1 MSIWFL
7 CYSFSS
13 TVFRRSELKQLG
25 SLTSSKMKK
34 KKQAVIEPLFHFFK
48 VVRDFFTDFK
58 VNNLAQTKKWDSINS
73 FHIGTVVA

>member
-34 KKQAVIEPLFHFFK
+34 KKQAAIEPLFHFFLSGAVTFSQISK
-48 VVRDFFTDFK
+48 LTILLKRKNEILSAV
-58 VNNLAQTKKWDSINS
+58 SILEP
-73 FHIGTVVA
+73 